1 MRKARVAL
9 LSVVALTLLSTLSPP
24 IAAGNDQG
32 NGTPSTKLAAPAQ
45 PKDVSFTK
53 GRERTGL
60 PGAPAQSV
68 SFSRRGRPTPFID
81 DAFRNSTWELPTH
94 PDWRIESAMAFNG
107 TFAVGRGSSP
117 IGATRHADSS
127 MECLPR

>member
-1 MRKARVAL
+1 MRKTRTAVLSVAVLAL
-9 LSVVALTLLSTLSPP
+9 LFTLSPP
-24 IAAGNDQG
+24 PAAGGDQG

-53 GRERTGL
+53 GH
-60 PGAPAQSV
+60 APTQSV
-68 SFSRRGRPTPFID
+68 SFSRRGRPTTFLGG
-81 DAFRNSTWELPTH
+81 DAFRSATWELPTS

-107 TFAVGRGSSP
+107 TFAVGRGFSP